1 MLSLLMLDEDWNSA
15 NAFYKKTSSSDPYFN
30 ELGVLL
36 LEREKLQKK
45 SPYLAAGMSTIIP
58 GSGKI
63 YTKNWQDGL
72 VALLFVASN
81 AWQAYRGFSKDGI
94 KSTYGWVFGSIG
106 AGFWLGNI
114 YGSYK
119 SAKKF
124 NNHIQKGYH
133 DKISGVIYDRM

>member
-1 MLSLLMLDEDWNSA
+1 
-15 NAFYKKTSSSDPYFN
+15 
-30 ELGVLL
+30 
-36 LEREKLQKK
+36 
-45 SPYLAAGMSTIIP
+45 MSTFIP

-72 VALLFVASN
+72 IALLFVASN
-81 AWQAYRGFSKDGI
+81 AWQAYRGFSKDGV

-119 SAKKF
+119 SAQKF
-124 NNHIQKGYH
+124 NKQIQKGYH